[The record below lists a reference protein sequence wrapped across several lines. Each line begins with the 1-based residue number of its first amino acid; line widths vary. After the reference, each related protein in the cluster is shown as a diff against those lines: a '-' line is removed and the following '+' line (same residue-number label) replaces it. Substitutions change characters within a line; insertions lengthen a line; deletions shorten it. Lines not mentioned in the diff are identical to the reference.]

1 MGNFIK
7 FNDVLPEDKN
17 TWVNK
22 SILSFD
28 VDWASDEVLNYIIDS
43 IERVKIP
50 CTFFIT
56 HNSTII
62 QRLRGIPHL
71 VELGVHP
78 NFNPL
83 INQELNAK
91 SVKETLKYLFDIVP
105 EAKVLRSHSMTH
117 SARWLGLY
125 KEFGVTHLSQY
136 FMNLSES
143 ISPFRHIN
151 NLVEVPVYFA
161 DDGYIYSNRKNK
173 WSKKNQDFLFK
184 SNNFIKV
191 YNFHPVHIALNSN
204 SFDYYNNTRDFHK
217 YFSEIKKIKN
227 KENGIEKLFEK
238 LLSS

>member
-91 SVKETLKYLFDIVP
+91 SVKETLKYLFDI
-105 EAKVLRSHSMTH
+105 
-117 SARWLGLY
+117 
-125 KEFGVTHLSQY
+125 
-136 FMNLSES
+136 
-143 ISPFRHIN
+143 
-151 NLVEVPVYFA
+151 
-161 DDGYIYSNRKNK
+161 
-173 WSKKNQDFLFK
+173 
-184 SNNFIKV
+184 
-191 YNFHPVHIALNSN
+191 
-204 SFDYYNNTRDFHK
+204 
-217 YFSEIKKIKN
+217 
-227 KENGIEKLFEK
+227 
-238 LLSS
+238 LL